1 MTRKNKAGA
10 AGGLPEL
17 KEPLAQASL
26 PDPLLELREISYAY
40 EGGQLAL
47 DGVSTRFYPGEKM
60 CIRDSFWSPRSP
72 AIPRSRY

>member
-17 KEPLAQASL
+17 KEPLAQASP

-47 DGVSTRFYPGEKM
+47 DGVSARFYPGKRWRCWAITARE
-60 CIRDSFWSPRSP
+60 SPRFSS
-72 AIPRSRY
+72 A